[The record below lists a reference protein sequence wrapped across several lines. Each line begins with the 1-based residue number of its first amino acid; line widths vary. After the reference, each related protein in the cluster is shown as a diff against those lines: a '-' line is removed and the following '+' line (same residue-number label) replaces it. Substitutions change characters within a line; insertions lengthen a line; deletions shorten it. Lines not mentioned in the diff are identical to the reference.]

1 MINFK
6 SIYSIMSILVICFFS
21 AGSIADLSGEHD
33 LPTLQKYPGF
43 LKYEDPT
50 TKGIMYARMLRNDDH
65 IVMELY
71 SPAYNIHGVET
82 IPEAR
87 TDKEQEQVERATA
100 KFKEGPE
107 KYVSFL
113 PKDVCSMEDFTY
125 TSKPITDQRQSTG
138 GASSWYINV
147 GTAKYEFTCTQPD
160 PKAII
165 IELFKPFPLIK
176 EIQVQLIENEGKL
189 RRINL
194 KPNRTQIE
202 FEAES
207 SS

>member
-1 MINFK
+1 MIKFK
-6 SIYSIMSILVICFFS
+6 NIHAFVSALLLCLMS
-21 AGSIADLSGEHD
+21 AGSIADLSSEHD
-33 LPTLQKYPGF
+33 IHTLQNYPGYI
-43 LKYEDPT
+43 KYEDPT
-50 TKGIMYARMLRNDDH
+50 TKGIIFARVLRNGVH

-87 TDKEQEQVERATA
+87 TDKEQAQVDKATA
-100 KFKEGPE
+100 EFKKMPE
-107 KYVSFL
+107 QYVSFL
-113 PKDVCSMEDFTY
+113 PKNVCSMEDFTY

-147 GTAKYEFTCTQPD
+147 GTAKYEFICEQPD

-165 IELFKPFPLIK
+165 IDLFKPFPLIN

-189 RRINL
+189 RRIKL
-194 KPNRTQIE
+194 TPNRTMIE
-202 FEAES
+202 FKSES